1 MASGINS
8 TLRQVGIAT
17 GVAALGSILTSRI
30 HASVLDQLSAGPLAG
45 SAGHLASD
53 ISAGRVPAA
62 IATTPPQLRPDV
74 IQASETA
81 FAGALNDILLVTA
94 IVALAAAVLSFVL
107 IRSRDFVGGDERPA
121 EELAEDTNARVA
133 TADGRA

>member
-1 MASGINS
+1 M
-8 TLRQVGIAT
+8 
-17 GVAALGSILTSRI
+17 
-30 HASVLDQLSAGPLAG
+30 
-45 SAGHLASD
+45 
-53 ISAGRVPAA
+53 PAA

-81 FAGALNDILLVTA
+81 FASALNDILLVTA

-121 EELAEDTNARVA
+121 EELADARERRPRGRGRRPGMTVVSA
-133 TADGRA
+133 DRRGAADGRGCR